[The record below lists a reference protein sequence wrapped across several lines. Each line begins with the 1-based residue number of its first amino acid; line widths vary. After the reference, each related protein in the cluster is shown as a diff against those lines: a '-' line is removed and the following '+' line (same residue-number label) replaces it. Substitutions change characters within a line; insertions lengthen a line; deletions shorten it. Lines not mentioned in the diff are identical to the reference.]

1 MTSPR
6 LIQNFR
12 LGRALLFAGPDLPTE
27 TLARTLARLG
37 VTLTSGEGVEMSA
50 VDENRDILILDG
62 DQSITP
68 GSLLAIGSTLPPA
81 PVIGLV
87 GAEAPSRLRMLSEA
101 GATAFLRKP
110 VAAAAVY
117 SALFFG
123 VNLHRRLRAMETR
136 IAEHDRRRHDRRHVV
151 KAVIALTGRGLSDDD
166 AYAELRRESMRRR
179 LPIEDF
185 CRSLCQAPDFPA
197 AWPQVA
203 DTPHPTHR
211 DKDFDDASSP
221 AAERC
226 PDEPDGGRDGER
238 RRSDQARRA

>member
-12 LGRALLFAGPDLPTE
+12 LGRALLFAGPELQTE
-27 TLARTLARLG
+27 TLTRTLARLG
-37 VTLTSGEGVEMSA
+37 VTLAQGEGA
-50 VDENRDILILDG
+50 DFGGIDENRDILIIDG

-68 GSLLAIGSTLPPA
+68 ASFLTIGSTLPPA

-87 GAEAPSRLRMLSEA
+87 GAEAPSRLRMLSDA

-123 VNLHRRLRAMETR
+123 VNLHRRLRAMESR
-136 IAEHDRRRHDRRHVV
+136 IAEHDRRRHDRRYVV
-151 KAVIALTGRGLSDDD
+151 KAVLALTKHGLNDDD

-185 CRSLCQAPDFPA
+185 CHALCRLPDFAA
-197 AWPQVA
+197 AWPQSA
-203 DTPHPTHR
+203 ETAQQTNHEEDPA
-211 DKDFDDASSP
+211 DASFP
-221 AAERC
+221 VAGRC
-226 PDEPDGGRDGER
+226 PDGPDGHADGER
-238 RRSDQARRA
+238 RRTDQARRA